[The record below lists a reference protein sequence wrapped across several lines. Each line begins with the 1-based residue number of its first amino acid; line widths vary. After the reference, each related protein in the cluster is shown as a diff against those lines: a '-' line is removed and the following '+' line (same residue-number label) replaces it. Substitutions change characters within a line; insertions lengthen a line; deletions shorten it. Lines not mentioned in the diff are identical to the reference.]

1 MPLDFPNSPSV
12 GATYSPAGIS
22 KSWIYTGEQW
32 SAITAPI
39 EEGASVTVSDTPPS
53 GASPGDLWFDSS
65 SGITSVYYD
74 STWVDVGGG
83 DSGTSA
89 GSVNGIVKSDGAGN
103 FSAAVAGTD
112 YLTSATLQSAPASAK
127 AWVNFDGTTSPGTIR
142 SSYNVSSVTKNATGD
157 YTVNFT
163 TAMANANYSIAS
175 SALQTSTFDYRYS
188 LIGCAPISTSQISVK
203 TGFANSNQPTD
214 FEQNGVVVF
223 GN

>member
-1 MPLDFPNSPSV
+1 MPLDFPNSPSI

-53 GASPGDLWFDSS
+53 GASAGDLWFDSS

-74 STWVDVGGG
+74 NTWIDVGGG

-89 GSVNGIVKSDGAGN
+89 GSVNGIVKSDGSGN

-112 YLTSATLQSAPASAK
+112 YLTSASLPTSPASVK
-127 AWVNFDGTTSPGTIR
+127 AWVYFAPDGTIIDN
-142 SSYNVSSVTKNATGD
+142 YNVTSVAQGTSGK
-157 YTVNFT
+157 YTVNFNPGT
-163 TAMANANYSIAS
+163 
-175 SALQTSTFDYRYS
+175 
-188 LIGCAPISTSQISVK
+188 
-203 TGFANSNQPTD
+203 FANSNYVFAGSTKDVNDDAIFCSIAQLGTDTSSTNSCTFSTMRSDNGGRQSMPTRVA
-214 FEQNGVVVF
+214 FF
-223 GN
+223 GS